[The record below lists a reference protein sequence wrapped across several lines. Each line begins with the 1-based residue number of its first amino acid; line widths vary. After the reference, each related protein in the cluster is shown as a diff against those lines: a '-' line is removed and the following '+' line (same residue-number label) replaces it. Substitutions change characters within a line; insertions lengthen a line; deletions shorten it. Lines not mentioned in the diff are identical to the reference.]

1 MALRVLDQ
9 AGHAE
14 GSQCVRCKSF
24 LPALDPVIQQAY
36 LGKCNSW
43 EYPFTWELPLHG
55 YVQCERF
62 EDSGEVYALPGA
74 AAAAEVAAEEAD
86 EAVELTFYYSSGAK
100 SGEQYPCDVEAALHL
115 VDKLKAAGVAA
126 TAEDLAGVSDVF
138 PIYHKAVSG
147 PEASVRAVF
156 GTKGAL
162 EEDFGRTVPALAVR
176 KGTDRYPFEVYPRM
190 DAKENRLVGVEE
202 ALQNFLGAG
211 SGGGSEVE
219 EM

>member
-9 AGHAE
+9 AGQAE

-55 YVQCERF
+55 YVKCERF
-62 EDSGEVYALPGA
+62 EDSGEVYALPVA
-74 AAAAEVAAEEAD
+74 AAAKKTAKAAD
-86 EAVELTFYYSSGAK
+86 EAISATFYYSSDATV
-100 SGEQYPCDVEAALHL
+100 GEQYSCDVKAALGA
-115 VDKLKAAGVAA
+115 VAKLKAAGKEVEAV
-126 TAEDLAGVSDVF
+126 DLAGVGDVF
-138 PIYHKAVSG
+138 PLYHKSVSG
-147 PEASVRAVF
+147 PDASVRAVF

-176 KGTDRYPFEVYPRM
+176 KGSDRYPFEVYPRM
-190 DAKENRLVGVEE
+190 DAKKNRLVGVEE
-202 ALQNFLGAG
+202 ALGNL
-211 SGGGSEVE
+211 
-219 EM
+219 

>member
-9 AGHAE
+9 AGQAE

-55 YVQCERF
+55 YVNCERF
-62 EDSGEVYALPGA
+62 EDSGEVYELPTA
-74 AAAAEVAAEEAD
+74 VVAEEAA
-86 EAVELTFYYSSGAK
+86 EAEEAAISATFYYSSDAA
-100 SGEQYPCDVEAALHL
+100 SGEQYPCDVQAVLGA
-115 VDKLKAAGVAA
+115 VAKLKAAGKEIEAV
-126 TAEDLAGVSDVF
+126 DLAGVDDVF

-147 PEASVRAVF
+147 PDASVRAVF

-162 EEDFGRTVPALAVR
+162 EEDFGRTVPALAIR
-176 KGTDRYPFEVYPRM
+176 KGSDRYPFEVYPRM

-202 ALQNFLGAG
+202 AIGNL
-211 SGGGSEVE
+211 
-219 EM
+219 